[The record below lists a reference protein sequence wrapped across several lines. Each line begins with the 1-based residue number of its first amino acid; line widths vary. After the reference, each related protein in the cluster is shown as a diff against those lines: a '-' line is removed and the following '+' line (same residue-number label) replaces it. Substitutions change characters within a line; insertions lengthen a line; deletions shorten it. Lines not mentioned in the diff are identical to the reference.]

1 MNKKINVTQVVR
13 LNKNNNSIIRT
24 LNNLN
29 PLLSKKINLKI
40 LECPYDSNGF
50 INKIKNLLWAIKIKD
65 DLVHLTG
72 DINYLAFSIRSP
84 LITSILDLGMP
95 KRYSRLKSFFY
106 NLVWIDFPVIKSKYT
121 ITISKKIHDDL
132 TTRLN
137 YYKKKIKIIHIPLEK
152 NYTYNAK
159 KIIEKKIKI
168 LHIATSE
175 HNKNTFRMASA
186 LKGIKNIHYRI
197 IGVIPNKTLEFL
209 NDNNIKWSI
218 DYNISDS
225 DLLKEYIN
233 SDLVVFPSL
242 YEGFGMP
249 IIEAQALGRV
259 VLTSNIEPMVD
270 ISGKAAIL
278 VNPYKI
284 SEIRKGVLSFI
295 NENKSNQLLIEQGI
309 INSKRFRLEKIVN
322 QYYNLYLNAIGL

>member
-1 MNKKINVTQVVR
+1 MKNKINITQVVR
-13 LNKNNNSIIRT
+13 FNKQSNSINRI

-29 PLLSKKINLKI
+29 PLLSKKVNLKV

-50 INKIKNLLWAIKIKD
+50 VNKIKNLFWAINIKD

-72 DINYLAFSIRSP
+72 DINYLALSIRSP
-84 LITSILDLGMP
+84 LIISILDLGMP
-95 KRYSRLKSFFY
+95 RRYSSLKSFFY
-106 NLVWIDFPVIKSKYT
+106 NLIWIDFPLIKSKYV
-121 ITISKKIHDDL
+121 ITISKKIQDDL
-132 TTRLN
+132 VNRFF
-137 YYKKKIKIIHIPLEK
+137 YYKKKIKTIHIPLEK
-152 NYTYNAK
+152 NYTYKAK
-159 KIIEKKIKI
+159 KVKEKKIKI

-209 NDNNIKWSI
+209 NDNNIKWSTA
-218 DYNISDS
+218 YNISDS

-278 VNPYKI
+278 ANPYKI

-295 NENKSNQLLIEQGI
+295 NENKSNQLLIEKGI
-309 INSKRFRLEKIVN
+309 INSKRFKLDKIVD
-322 QYYNLYLNAIGL
+322 QYYNLYLNALGL